1 MRKTLAAATI
11 AAFAALTIGG
21 LAPSAS
27 ATCGGGQPGEPCYC
41 PQPPLFEKLGISYN
55 C

>member
-1 MRKTLAAATI
+1 MRRTLAAVAI
-11 AAFAALTIGG
+11 AA
-21 LAPSAS
+21 LAVIPFGTTAAS

-41 PQPPLFEKLGISYN
+41 PEYPLFEKLGIGFN

>member
-1 MRKTLAAATI
+1 MRRSLAVLAV
-11 AAFAALTIGG
+11 AAFASLALGG
-21 LAPSAS
+21 APAS

-41 PQPPLFEKLGISYN
+41 PEYPLFEKLGIGFN